1 MAEQHG
7 FVGQDHDQRFKV
19 LIREFFADFM
29 RLFFATWASRFDFT
43 EIDWLDQELLP
54 APPDGVRLVADL
66 VARLRVLEPVAM
78 PDGKQAESW
87 LAIIHIE
94 IEAPD
99 RTTRLEPRLPGYYVH
114 LRERHQLPVLPI
126 VIYLKVGLDG
136 VGTQVVTERFWETD
150 ILTLKY
156 LYVGLP
162 GLNAQDYVHGKN
174 WLGVALSALMRMP
187 ANRAAELGAE
197 ALQRLTE
204 APLTINQRLLLGDCV
219 QAYLPLDEAQSVEFE
234 RILLRPEYEG
244 ARAMNK
250 TSFELGHETGME
262 RGIERGMERG
272 MARGMERGME
282 QGMERGRNQGHR
294 ELVIAVLEGRFGP
307 LSGEALSKIEQL
319 SDLRILQLA
328 RDIGKAQSLAE
339 LGLV

>member
-1 MAEQHG
+1 
-7 FVGQDHDQRFKV
+7 
-19 LIREFFADFM
+19 
-29 RLFFATWASRFDFT
+29 
-43 EIDWLDQELLP
+43 
-54 APPDGVRLVADL
+54 
-66 VARLRVLEPVAM
+66 M

-87 LAIIHIE
+87 LAIVHIE

-136 VGTQVVTERFWETD
+136 VGNQVVTERFWETD

-234 RILLRPEYEG
+234 RILLQPEYEG

-262 RGIERGMERG
+262 RGIERGM
-272 MARGMERGME
+272 AR
-282 QGMERGRNQGHR
+282 GMERGRNQGHR

-307 LSGEALSKIEQL
+307 LSKEALSKIEQL

-339 LGLV
+339 LGLA